1 MSETAI
7 EKVTPGV
14 SALVE
19 VYAEDFTRALPR
31 HIDGPQWIRNSL
43 AALRKD
49 KDLYAA
55 ANNNT
60 PAAMRVL
67 MEAARLGHGYQID
80 ATVILERP
88 RISPVT

>member
-7 EKVTPGV
+7 EKLTPGV

-19 VYAEDFTRALPR
+19 VYAEDFTRTPR

-67 MEAARLGHGYQID
+67 MEAARLGHVPGTKGI
-80 ATVILERP
+80 T
-88 RISPVT
+88 